1 MDRPAPTTSTSTS
14 TPPITKQA
22 TEPPPSQPL
31 PQPQPSS
38 STASPN
44 PNLNPNPPPKPSISA
59 ATTIT
64 TTPSSTRPQTVHR
77 PWQHPHPHSQFPSVS
92 SGPPIPSSSSTTP
105 SISSPRGVALGV
117 PAPSP
122 ASFSSSFGHQF
133 VGLNRAPV
141 NVPESVANTSNS
153 QARQGVM
160 ASMASNSQMRPH
172 QQRPVQSSLRPPASS
187 PNPQNFPGHVFIR
200 STPVGTAGSPVPN
213 TSQSLQSPNQLWLSS
228 ASQGKPPLP
237 SPSYRPQ
244 MNSPSLQQRSH
255 IPPQHHSPPTTSQQQ
270 HMSPAQPQQPLQ
282 SHQQPEHYGQQF
294 PPSRVQQSLSP
305 LQQVSRVQGSVNHK
319 PSSLAMSHPNT
330 VQPLPQNSIANAESD
345 ESGNRILSKRS
356 IHELVSQIDPSEKFN
371 PEVVEIL
378 ADIADEFL
386 VSVTTFGCSLAK
398 HRKSDT
404 LEAKDILLHLDR
416 NWNMTLPGFCG
427 DEIKSYRKQVTNDI
441 HKERLAVVSFAPKS
455 SHPIG
460 MHVLK
465 YTYDSIH
472 VYMCIKKS
480 VLASEMANAKNSV
493 GQAAGNAKS
502 STAKTLS
509 NPIVSPN
516 LKVT

>member
-14 TPPITKQA
+14 IPPITKQA

-153 QARQGVM
+153 QARQGAM

-172 QQRPVQSSLRPPASS
+172 QQRPVQSSLRPPTSS

-356 IHELVSQIDPSEKFN
+356 IHELVSQVPYLSPFIFLLPVQIDPSEKFN

-441 HKERLAVVSFAPKS
+441 HKERLAV
-455 SHPIG
+455 
-460 MHVLK
+460 
-465 YTYDSIH
+465 
-472 VYMCIKKS
+472 IKKS

-502 STAKTLS
+502 STTKTLS

>member
-1 MDRPAPTTSTSTS
+1 MDRPPPHPSTS
-14 TPPITKQA
+14 TPAVTKQ
-22 TEPPPSQPL
+22 PPEAQPSQPL
-31 PQPQPSS
+31 PQPQPPS

-44 PNLNPNPPPKPSISA
+44 PNLNPTPPPKPSISA
-59 ATTIT
+59 AATIT
-64 TTPSSTRPQTVHR
+64 TTPSSTRPQAVHR
-77 PWQHPHPHSQFPSVS
+77 PWQHPHPHAQFPSVP
-92 SGPPIPSSSSTTP
+92 SGPPIPSSSSATP

-133 VGLNRAPV
+133 VGSNRS
-141 NVPESVANTSNS
+141 PESVANTSNS
-153 QARQGVM
+153 QVRQGV
-160 ASMASNSQMRPH
+160 MASNSQMRPH
-172 QQRPVQSSLRPPASS
+172 QQRPVQSSLRPPTSS
-187 PNPQNFPGHVFIR
+187 PNTQNFTGHVLMR

-244 MNSPSLQQRSH
+244 INSPSPQQRSH
-255 IPPQHHSPPTTSQQQ
+255 IPPQHHSLQTTSQQQ
-270 HMSPAQPQQPLQ
+270 HMSPAQPQQP
-282 SHQQPEHYGQQF
+282 EHYGQQF
-294 PPSRVQQSLSP
+294 PSSRVQQSLSP

-330 VQPLPQNSIANAESD
+330 AQPLPQNSIANAESD

-356 IHELVSQIDPSEKFN
+356 IHELVSQVPHLSPFSFLLVQIDPSEKFD
-371 PEVVEIL
+371 PEVEEIL
-378 ADIADEFL
+378 VDIADEFV

-404 LEAKDILLHLDR
+404 LEAKDILLHLDK
-416 NWNMTLPGFCG
+416 NWNMTLPGFSG
-427 DEIKSYRKQVTNDI
+427 DEIKSYRKQVTNDV
-441 HKERLAVVSFAPKS
+441 HKERLAV
-455 SHPIG
+455 
-460 MHVLK
+460 
-465 YTYDSIH
+465 
-472 VYMCIKKS
+472 IKKS
-480 VLASEMANAKNSV
+480 ILASEMANAKTSV
-493 GQAAGNAKS
+493 GQTAGNAKS
-502 STAKTLS
+502 SMTKS

>member
-153 QARQGVM
+153 QARQGAM

-172 QQRPVQSSLRPPASS
+172 QQRPVQSSLRPPTSS

-441 HKERLAVVSFAPKS
+441 HKERLAVV
-455 SHPIG
+455 
-460 MHVLK
+460 
-465 YTYDSIH
+465 
-472 VYMCIKKS
+472 
-480 VLASEMANAKNSV
+480 
-493 GQAAGNAKS
+493 
-502 STAKTLS
+502 
-509 NPIVSPN
+509 
-516 LKVT
+516 

>member
-1 MDRPAPTTSTSTS
+1 MDRPPPSTSTS
-14 TPPITKQA
+14 TPSVTKQ
-22 TEPPPSQPL
+22 PPEAQPSQPL
-31 PQPQPSS
+31 PQPQPQPPS
-38 STASPN
+38 STVSPN
-44 PNLNPNPPPKPSISA
+44 PNLNPTPPPKPSISA
-59 ATTIT
+59 AATIT
-64 TTPSSTRPQTVHR
+64 TTPSSTRPQAVHR
-77 PWQHPHPHSQFPSVS
+77 PWQHPHPHAQFP
-92 SGPPIPSSSSTTP
+92 SGPPIPSPSSSSATP

-133 VGLNRAPV
+133 VGLNRSPV
-141 NVPESVANTSNS
+141 SVSESVANTSNS
-153 QARQGVM
+153 QVRQGVM
-160 ASMASNSQMRPH
+160 ASMPLNSQMRPH
-172 QQRPVQSSLRPPASS
+172 QQRPVQSSLRPPTPS
-187 PNPQNFPGHVFIR
+187 PNTQNFPGHVLMR

-244 MNSPSLQQRSH
+244 INSPSPQQRSH
-255 IPPQHHSPPTTSQQQ
+255 IPSQHHSLQTTSQQQ
-270 HMSPAQPQQPLQ
+270 HMSPAQPQQPE
-282 SHQQPEHYGQQF
+282 PYGQQF

-330 VQPLPQNSIANAESD
+330 AQPLPQNSIANAESD

-356 IHELVSQIDPSEKFN
+356 IHELVSQIDPSEKFD
-371 PEVVEIL
+371 PEVEEIL
-378 ADIADEFL
+378 ADIADEFV

-416 NWNMTLPGFCG
+416 NWNMTLPGFGG
-427 DEIKSYRKQVTNDI
+427 DEIKSYRKQVINDV
-441 HKERLAVVSFAPKS
+441 HKERLAV
-455 SHPIG
+455 
-460 MHVLK
+460 
-465 YTYDSIH
+465 
-472 VYMCIKKS
+472 IKKS
-480 VLASEMANAKNSV
+480 ILASEMANAKTSV
-493 GQAAGNAKS
+493 GQTAGNAKS
-502 STAKTLS
+502 SMTKS
-509 NPIVSPN
+509 NPIVNPN